1 MIKLIVLIAVYISL
15 VACLIVM
22 FLNGERTDRSRREN
36 ILFILLATIVF
47 SFGVFFVLSSWPI
60 AR

>member
-47 SFGVFFVLSSWPI
+47 SFGVFFVLSS
-60 AR
+60 